1 MHPID
6 EIHAAMSRI
15 YKNGMT
21 TTSGG
26 NLSIIDDE
34 GGVWITPSRV
44 DKGTLT
50 KADIVRVMKDGSVD
64 GKHKPSSEY
73 PFHRKIYDTR
83 PDIKAVMHVHMPSFS
98 AFCAARKAPDTRI
111 HPKAN
116 DLCGDVV
123 VAPYGLPGGEELAA
137 SIAKAFEGGARSVL
151 MESHGAV
158 IGMANLQFAFEV
170 METLEYTCRLL
181 IQSTILGKP
190 HMLTNNEIKVMQGD
204 YSLPEMP
211 VKVAGCKEMALR
223 QTLCDFAKRGYSQKL
238 IISTEGTLSARLDE
252 KSFLITPR
260 GMDRFNLNPEDIVLI
275 REGKAEAGKRHS
287 KAAKLHAE
295 VYKAH
300 PHVNAIINAVPINVT
315 SFAATDPS
323 KFDSRV
329 IPESYILLRDVP
341 VCPYGK
347 TLQDPAA
354 VAAMFSKD
362 TPIVIVKNDGI
373 MVSGGSVLEAFDR
386 LEVAEATAKL
396 LVQAKIIGGAVRID
410 DKDID
415 DIKKHFLS

>member
-1 MHPID
+1 M
-6 EIHAAMSRI
+6 ARI

-26 NLSIIDDE
+26 NLSIIDSE
-34 GGVWITPSRV
+34 GSVWITPSRV

-50 KADIVRVMKDGSVD
+50 KGDIVRVMKDGTVD

-111 HPKAN
+111 HPKAH
-116 DLCGDVV
+116 DLCGDVA
-123 VAPYGLPGGEELAA
+123 VAPYALPGSDLLAD
-137 SIAKAFEGGARSVL
+137 SIADCFAKGARSVL

-158 IGMANLQFAFEV
+158 IGMPNLQFAFEV

-181 IQSTILGKP
+181 VQATVLGKP
-190 HMLTNNEIKVMQGD
+190 HTPTSNEIKLMDGD
-204 YSLPEMP
+204 FSLPTMP
-211 VKVAGCKEMALR
+211 VKMAGCREMELR
-223 QTLCDFAKRGYSQKL
+223 QALCDFAKRGYSQKL
-238 IISTEGTLSARLDE
+238 IISTEGTLSVRLDE
-252 KSFLITPR
+252 NSFLITPR
-260 GMDRFNLNPEDIVLI
+260 GKDRFTLATDDIVLV
-275 REGKAEAGKRHS
+275 RDGKAEEGKRHS
-287 KAAKLHAE
+287 KAAKLHGA
-295 VYKAH
+295 VYKLH
-300 PHVNAIINAVPINVT
+300 PHINAIINAVPINAT
-315 SFAATDPS
+315 SFAVTDPS

-347 TLQDPAA
+347 TLIDEQT
-354 VAAMFSKD
+354 VAKMFSKD
-362 TPIVIVKNDGI
+362 TPMLLVKNDGL
-373 MVSGGSVLEAFDR
+373 MVTGGSLLEAFDR
-386 LEVAEATAKL
+386 LEVAEATANL
-396 LVQAKIIGGAVRID
+396 LVQAKIIGGAARID

-415 DIKKHFLS
+415 DIIKHFLS

>member
-1 MHPID
+1 MHPIE
-6 EIHAAMSRI
+6 EINAAMARI

-26 NLSIIDDE
+26 NLSIIDSE
-34 GGVWITPSRV
+34 GSVWITPSRV

-50 KADIVRVMKDGSVD
+50 KGDIVRVLKDGTVD

-73 PFHRKIYDTR
+73 PFHRKIYDVR

-116 DLCGDVV
+116 DLCGDVA
-123 VAPYGLPGGEELAA
+123 VAPYALPGSDKLAD
-137 SIAKAFEGGARSVL
+137 SIAQAFAKGARSVL

-158 IGMANLQFAFEV
+158 IGMSSLQYAFEV
-170 METLEYTCRLL
+170 METLEYCCRL
-181 IQSTILGKP
+181 IVQATILGTP
-190 HMLTNNEIKVMQGD
+190 HSLNQAELKIMQAD
-204 YSLPEMP
+204 FSLPAMP
-211 VKVAGCKEMALR
+211 AKVAGCREMELR
-223 QTLCDFAKRGYSQKL
+223 QSLCDFAQRGYGQRL
-238 IISTEGTLSARLDE
+238 IISTEGTLSARLDSE
-252 KSFLITPR
+252 SFLITPR
-260 GMDRFNLNPEDIVLI
+260 GMDRFTLKPEDIVLV
-275 REGKAEAGKRHS
+275 RDGKAEEGKRHS
-287 KAAKLHAE
+287 KAAKLHAA
-295 VYKAH
+295 VYKRH
-300 PHVNAIINAVPINVT
+300 PHIGAIINAVPINVT
-315 SFAATDPS
+315 SFAVTDPS

-347 TLQDPAA
+347 TLTDSEA
-354 VAAMFSKD
+354 VAGMLSKD
-362 TPIVIVKNDGI
+362 TPMLIVKNDGL
-373 MVSGGSVLEAFDR
+373 MATGGTLLEAFDR

-396 LVQAKIIGGAVRID
+396 LIQAKVIGGAARID

-415 DIKKHFLS
+415 DIIKHFLS